1 MERFIT
7 AVERIAG
14 LFLGVVAL
22 ITFAEALLRYAGVAH
37 IPDGFV
43 FDQLLQ
49 GIAICW
55 GIATATYADRH
66 VTVDVLHSFAAA
78 GLRRALDTVAYTL
91 NFLFLAAFGV
101 MINFKVYATLKAGE
115 RSVELGMPMWIGYAL
130 AAAGIVVTVVLAAVR
145 WWEVVSGRATT
156 GKAQGG

>member
-14 LFLGVVAL
+14 AFLGLVAVL
-22 ITFAEALLRYAGVAH
+22 TFLEAALRYTSLGH

-43 FDQLLQ
+43 LDQLLQ

-66 VTVDVLHSFAAA
+66 VTVDVLHSFASA
-78 GLRRALDTVAYTL
+78 GVRRVLDVVAYTL
-91 NFLFLAAFGV
+91 NLLFLAAFAV
-101 MINFKVYATLKAGE
+101 MINVKVWNTLKAGE
-115 RSVELGMPMWIGYAL
+115 RSVEIGLPLWVGYFL
-130 AAAGIVVTVVLAAVR
+130 AAAGIAVAVVLAALR
-145 WWEVVSGRATT
+145 WYQVALGRERA
-156 GKAQGG
+156 A